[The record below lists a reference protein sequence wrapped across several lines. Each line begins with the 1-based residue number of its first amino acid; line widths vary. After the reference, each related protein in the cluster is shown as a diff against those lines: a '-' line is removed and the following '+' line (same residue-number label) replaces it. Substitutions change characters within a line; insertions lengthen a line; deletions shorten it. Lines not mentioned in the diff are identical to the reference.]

1 MGVGF
6 SVPQFGRVVEA
17 VVEAAASRPGRFGE
31 VVSRFSER
39 VEAAGAD
46 SLWVGDRLLAPV
58 EPSVG
63 YAGRDTIPRMFRT
76 AVDPLVAL
84 TVAAT
89 ATGRVRLGTNVLN
102 LPWYNPALLGRALAS
117 LDVVSGG
124 RVVPGFGTGWSP
136 EEYAAAG
143 VPWPGRGTRMDS
155 ALDALERWWSD
166 DVVEHEGPAWSIAPS
181 HVDLKPARTARV
193 HLGGQADAALRRIGR
208 RGTGWLPAVVVA
220 DEPADPSALLRAR
233 DTIAATAQEAG
244 NPTEVA
250 AVVRVNPLPSA
261 TVDALVGT
269 IRSLGA
275 AGFPDTFVDPH
286 VLAADVGEFEDWA
299 LRVLGEL

>member
-17 VVEAAASRPGRFGE
+17 GRGRLGE
-31 VVSRFSER
+31 VVSGFSAR

-46 SLWVGDRLLAPV
+46 SLWVGDRLLVPV

-63 YAGRDTIPRMFRT
+63 YAGRDTIPAMFRT
-76 AVDPLVAL
+76 TVDPLVVL

-89 ATGRVRLGTNVLN
+89 ATTRVRLGTNVLN

-143 VPWPGRGTRMDS
+143 VPWDGRGARVDS

-166 DVVEHEGPAWSIAPS
+166 DVVEHDGPAWSIAPS
-181 HVDLKPARTARV
+181 HVGLKPTRTERV
-193 HLGGQADAALRRIGR
+193 HLGGRADAALRRIGR
-208 RGTGWLPAVVVA
+208 RGAGWLPAVVAA
-220 DEPADPSALLRAR
+220 DEPADPAPLRRAR
-233 DTIAATAQEAG
+233 DTIAAAAQEAG
-244 NPTEVA
+244 NSTDIA
-250 AVVRVNPLPSA
+250 AVVRVNALPSA
-261 TVDALVGT
+261 TVGALAGT

-286 VLAADVGEFEDWA
+286 AVAADVDEFADWA
-299 LRVLGEL
+299 LRVLAEL